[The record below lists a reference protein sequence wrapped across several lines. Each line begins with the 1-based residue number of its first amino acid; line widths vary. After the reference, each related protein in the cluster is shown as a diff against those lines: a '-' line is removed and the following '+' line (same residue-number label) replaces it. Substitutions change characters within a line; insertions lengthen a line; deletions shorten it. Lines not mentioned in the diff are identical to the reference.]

1 MFIFIATNYHIKSN
15 FCTMNSLQLITKIKS
30 RLAEMTEL
38 SEDILSHNKNLLAI
52 EKEVLKKNCA
62 ELYDLLLKLKTNED
76 QIIENVA
83 PKMEAPKP
91 EEPIVKS
98 SPAPEVV
105 KEMPKLEEIVIEEL
119 PSFNSMIETA
129 GEEITLNSIAKI
141 IVEEEVIEEPE
152 IIQVVEEPI
161 AVIQA
166 PIVENKIETH
176 KPADWKPEL
185 KIGRTVM
192 PEIPKEEPKSEPFL
206 SVEKVVIP
214 EKTEEELSF
223 NERIAKNIERYQI
236 SDKPIEPKIENLK
249 TAISLN
255 KKIAFVNELF
265 KENVVDY
272 AKNIDRIN
280 NASDINEA
288 MGYFAELKTQ
298 YNWQATNEL
307 VVELEKL
314 IQRRF

>member
-1 MFIFIATNYHIKSN
+1 
-15 FCTMNSLQLITKIKS
+15 MNSLQLITKIKS

-38 SEDILSHNKNLLAI
+38 SDDILSHNKNLLAI

-62 ELYDLLLKLKTNED
+62 ELYDLLLRLKTNEE

-83 PKMEAPKP
+83 SKGETIKA
-91 EEPIVKS
+91 EEPIIINI
-98 SPAPEVV
+98 PAPEVV
-105 KEMPKLEEIVIEEL
+105 NEIPKLEDILIEEL
-119 PSFNSMIETA
+119 PSFNNMIETA
-129 GEEITLNSIAKI
+129 GQEVTLNSIAEI
-141 IVEEEVIEEPE
+141 IVEEEEIEEFE
-152 IIQVVEEPI
+152 IIKVVEEPI
-161 AVIQA
+161 AVIQT
-166 PIVENKIETH
+166 PIIENKIETH
-176 KPADWKPEL
+176 KPTDWKPEL

-192 PEIPKEEPKSEPFL
+192 PEIPKENPKPEPVL
-206 SVEKVVIP
+206 SVEKM
-214 EKTEEELSF
+214 EDELSF
-223 NERIAKNIERYQI
+223 NERIAKNMERYQI
-236 SDKPIEPKIENLK
+236 SDKPVEPKIDNLK

>member
-1 MFIFIATNYHIKSN
+1 
-15 FCTMNSLQLITKIKS
+15 MNSLQLITKIKS
-30 RLAEMTEL
+30 RLAEITEL
-38 SEDILSHNKNLLAI
+38 TDEILTHNNNLLPI

-62 ELYDLLLKLKTNED
+62 ELYDLLLKLKTNEE

-83 PKMEAPKP
+83 PKVETPKA
-91 EEPIVKS
+91 EESIIKS
-98 SPAPEVV
+98 SPILELV
-105 KEMPKLEEIVIEEL
+105 KELPKLEEIVIEDL
-119 PSFNSMIETA
+119 PSFNTIIETA
-129 GEEITLNSIAKI
+129 GEEHTLNSIAEI
-141 IVEEEVIEEPE
+141 IVEEEVIIDEPE
-152 IIQVVEEPI
+152 IIPVVEEP
-161 AVIQA
+161 AVVIQT

-206 SVEKVVIP
+206 SVEKVVLP
-214 EKTEEELSF
+214 NKSEDELSF
-223 NERIAKNIERYQI
+223 NDRIAKNIERYQI
-236 SDKPIEPKIENLK
+236 SDKTIEPKIDNLK

-288 MGYFAELKTQ
+288 MLYFSELKVQ

-307 VVELEKL
+307 VIELEKL

>member
-1 MFIFIATNYHIKSN
+1 
-15 FCTMNSLQLITKIKS
+15 MNSLQLITKIKS

-38 SEDILSHNKNLLAI
+38 SDDILSHNKNLLAI

-62 ELYDLLLKLKTNED
+62 ELYDLLLRLKTNEE

-83 PKMEAPKP
+83 SKGEATKSK
-91 EEPIVKS
+91 EPIIINN
-98 SPAPEVV
+98 PAPEVV
-105 KEMPKLEEIVIEEL
+105 NEIPKLEDILIEEL
-119 PSFNSMIETA
+119 PSFNNMIETA
-129 GEEITLNSIAKI
+129 GQEVTLNSIAEI
-141 IVEEEVIEEPE
+141 IVEEEEIEEFE
-152 IIQVVEEPI
+152 IIKVVEEPI
-161 AVIQA
+161 AVIQT
-166 PIVENKIETH
+166 PIIENKIETH
-176 KPADWKPEL
+176 KPTDWKPEL

-192 PEIPKEEPKSEPFL
+192 PEIPKENPKPEPVL
-206 SVEKVVIP
+206 SVEKM
-214 EKTEEELSF
+214 EDELSF

-236 SDKPIEPKIENLK
+236 SDKPVEPKIDNLK

-280 NASDINEA
+280 NASDITEA

-298 YNWQATNEL
+298 YNWQAKNEL

>member
-1 MFIFIATNYHIKSN
+1 
-15 FCTMNSLQLITKIKS
+15 MNSLQLITKIKS

-38 SEDILSHNKNLLAI
+38 SDDILSHNKNLLAI

-62 ELYDLLLKLKTNED
+62 ELYDLLLRLKTNEE

-83 PKMEAPKP
+83 SKEETIKA
-91 EEPIVKS
+91 EEPIIINN
-98 SPAPEVV
+98 PAPEVV
-105 KEMPKLEEIVIEEL
+105 NEIPKLEDILIEEL
-119 PSFNSMIETA
+119 PSFNNMIET
-129 GEEITLNSIAKI
+129 GGQEVTLNSIAEI
-141 IVEEEVIEEPE
+141 IVEEEEIEEFE
-152 IIQVVEEPI
+152 IIKVVEEPI
-161 AVIQA
+161 AVIQT
-166 PIVENKIETH
+166 PIIENKIETH
-176 KPADWKPEL
+176 KPTDWKPEL

-192 PEIPKEEPKSEPFL
+192 PEIPKENPKPEPVL
-206 SVEKVVIP
+206 SAEKM
-214 EKTEEELSF
+214 EDELSF
-223 NERIAKNIERYQI
+223 NERIAKNMERYQI
-236 SDKPIEPKIENLK
+236 SDKPVEPKIDNLK

>member
-1 MFIFIATNYHIKSN
+1 
-15 FCTMNSLQLITKIKS
+15 MNSLQLITKIKS

-38 SEDILSHNKNLLAI
+38 SDDILSHNKNLLAI

-62 ELYDLLLKLKTNED
+62 ELYDLLLRLKTNEE

-83 PKMEAPKP
+83 SKGETIKA
-91 EEPIVKS
+91 EEPIIINN
-98 SPAPEVV
+98 PAPEVV
-105 KEMPKLEEIVIEEL
+105 NEIPKLEDILIEEL
-119 PSFNSMIETA
+119 PSFNNMIETA
-129 GEEITLNSIAKI
+129 GQEVTLNSIAEI
-141 IVEEEVIEEPE
+141 IVEEEEIEEFE
-152 IIQVVEEPI
+152 IIKVVEEPI
-161 AVIQA
+161 AVIQT
-166 PIVENKIETH
+166 PIIENKIETH
-176 KPADWKPEL
+176 KPTDWKPEL

-192 PEIPKEEPKSEPFL
+192 PEIPKEDPKPEPVL
-206 SVEKVVIP
+206 SVEKM
-214 EKTEEELSF
+214 EDELSF

-236 SDKPIEPKIENLK
+236 SDKPVEPKIDNLK

-280 NASDINEA
+280 NASDITEA

-298 YNWQATNEL
+298 YNWQAKNEL

>member
-1 MFIFIATNYHIKSN
+1 
-15 FCTMNSLQLITKIKS
+15 MNSLQLITKIKS

-38 SEDILSHNKNLLAI
+38 SDDILSHNKNLLAI

-62 ELYDLLLKLKTNED
+62 ELYDLLLKLKTNEET
-76 QIIENVA
+76 IVENVA
-83 PKMEAPKP
+83 PKVDTPKA
-91 EEPIVKS
+91 EEPVIKS
-98 SPAPEVV
+98 NPAPEVV
-105 KEMPKLEEIVIEEL
+105 KEMPKLEEIVMEEI
-119 PSFNSMIETA
+119 PSFNTIIETA
-129 GEEITLNSIAKI
+129 GEEHTLNSIAEI

-152 IIQVVEEPI
+152 IVNVVEEPV
-161 AVIQA
+161 ATIQT
-166 PIVENKIETH
+166 PMVENKIETH

-192 PEIPKEEPKSEPFL
+192 PEITKEEPKPEPFL
-206 SVEKVVIP
+206 SVEKVVVP

-236 SDKPIEPKIENLK
+236 SDKPVEPRIDNLK

-280 NASDINEA
+280 NATDINEA

-298 YNWQATNEL
+298 YNWQSTNEL

>member
-1 MFIFIATNYHIKSN
+1 
-15 FCTMNSLQLITKIKS
+15 MNSLQLITKIKS
-30 RLAEMTEL
+30 RLTEMTEL
-38 SEDILSHNKNLLAI
+38 SDDILSHNKNLLAI

-62 ELYDLLLKLKTNED
+62 ELYDLLLRLKTNEE
-76 QIIENVA
+76 QIIENA
-83 PKMEAPKP
+83 ASKGEASRV
-91 EEPIVKS
+91 EEPIIKNN
-98 SPAPEVV
+98 PAPEVV
-105 KEMPKLEEIVIEEL
+105 KETPKLEEILIEEL
-119 PSFNSMIETA
+119 PSFNNMIETA
-129 GEEITLNSIAKI
+129 GEEITLNSIAEI
-141 IVEEEVIEEPE
+141 IVEDEVIEEPE
-152 IIQVVEEPI
+152 IISVVEEPA
-161 AVIQA
+161 AVIQS
-166 PIVENKIETH
+166 PIIENRIETH
-176 KPADWKPEL
+176 KPTDWKPEL

-192 PEIPKEEPKSEPFL
+192 PEIPKEEPKPEPFL
-206 SVEKVVIP
+206 SVEKMVVP
-214 EKTEEELSF
+214 EKMEDELSF

-236 SDKPIEPKIENLK
+236 SDKPVEPKIDNLK

-288 MGYFAELKTQ
+288 MGYFAELKAQ
-298 YNWQATNEL
+298 YNWLATNEL

>member
-1 MFIFIATNYHIKSN
+1 
-15 FCTMNSLQLITKIKS
+15 MNSLQLITKIKS

-38 SEDILSHNKNLLAI
+38 SDDILSHNKNLLAI

-62 ELYDLLLKLKTNED
+62 ELYDLLLRLKTNEE

-83 PKMEAPKP
+83 SKGEATKS
-91 EEPIVKS
+91 EEPIIINNPV
-98 SPAPEVV
+98 PDVV
-105 KEMPKLEEIVIEEL
+105 NEIPKLEDILIEEL
-119 PSFNSMIETA
+119 PSFNNMIETA
-129 GEEITLNSIAKI
+129 GQEVTLNSIAEI
-141 IVEEEVIEEPE
+141 IVEEEEIEEFE
-152 IIQVVEEPI
+152 IIKVVEEPI
-161 AVIQA
+161 AVIQT
-166 PIVENKIETH
+166 PIIENKIETH
-176 KPADWKPEL
+176 KPTDWKPEL

-192 PEIPKEEPKSEPFL
+192 PEIPKEDPKPEPVL
-206 SVEKVVIP
+206 SVEKM
-214 EKTEEELSF
+214 EDELSF

-236 SDKPIEPKIENLK
+236 SDKPVEPKIDNLK

-280 NASDINEA
+280 NASDITEA

>member
-1 MFIFIATNYHIKSN
+1 
-15 FCTMNSLQLITKIKS
+15 MNSLQLITKIKS

-38 SEDILSHNKNLLAI
+38 SDDILSHNKNLLAI

-62 ELYDLLLKLKTNED
+62 ELYDLLLRLKTNEE

-83 PKMEAPKP
+83 SKGETIKA
-91 EEPIVKS
+91 EEPIIINI
-98 SPAPEVV
+98 PAPEVV
-105 KEMPKLEEIVIEEL
+105 NEIPKLEDILIEEL
-119 PSFNSMIETA
+119 PSFNNMIETA
-129 GEEITLNSIAKI
+129 GQEVTLNSIAEI
-141 IVEEEVIEEPE
+141 IVEEEEIEEFE
-152 IIQVVEEPI
+152 IIKVVEEPI
-161 AVIQA
+161 AVIQT
-166 PIVENKIETH
+166 PIIENKIETH
-176 KPADWKPEL
+176 KPTDWKPEL

-192 PEIPKEEPKSEPFL
+192 PEIPKENPKPEPVL
-206 SVEKVVIP
+206 SVEKM
-214 EKTEEELSF
+214 EDELSF
-223 NERIAKNIERYQI
+223 NERIAKNMERYKI
-236 SDKPIEPKIENLK
+236 SDKPVEPKIDNLK

>member
-1 MFIFIATNYHIKSN
+1 
-15 FCTMNSLQLITKIKS
+15 MNSLQLITKIKS

-38 SEDILSHNKNLLAI
+38 SDDILSHNKNLLAI

-62 ELYDLLLKLKTNED
+62 ELYDLLLKLKTNDE
-76 QIIENVA
+76 QIVENVA
-83 PKMEAPKP
+83 PKMEAPKA
-91 EEPIVKS
+91 EEPIIKS
-98 SPAPEVV
+98 SLAPEVV
-105 KEMPKLEEIVIEEL
+105 KEMPKLEEIVIEEIS
-119 PSFNSMIETA
+119 SFNTIIETA
-129 GEEITLNSIAKI
+129 GEEHTLNSIAEI

-152 IIQVVEEPI
+152 IIQVVEEP
-161 AVIQA
+161 AVFIQA

-176 KPADWKPEL
+176 KPSDWKPEL

-192 PEIPKEEPKSEPFL
+192 PEIPKEEPKPEPFL
-206 SVEKVVIP
+206 SFEKVVIP

-236 SDKPIEPKIENLK
+236 SDKPIEPKIDNLK

-288 MGYFAELKTQ
+288 MGYFAELKAQ
-298 YNWQATNEL
+298 YNWQSTNEL
-307 VVELEKL
+307 VIELEKL

>member
-1 MFIFIATNYHIKSN
+1 
-15 FCTMNSLQLITKIKS
+15 MNSLQLITKIKS
-30 RLAEMTEL
+30 RLAEITEL
-38 SEDILSHNKNLLAI
+38 TDEILTHNNNLLPI

-62 ELYDLLLKLKTNED
+62 ELYDLLLKLKTNEE

-83 PKMEAPKP
+83 HKVETPKA
-91 EEPIVKS
+91 EESIIKS
-98 SPAPEVV
+98 SPILELV
-105 KEMPKLEEIVIEEL
+105 KELPKLEEIVIEDL
-119 PSFNSMIETA
+119 PSFNTIIETA
-129 GEEITLNSIAKI
+129 GEEHTLNSIAEI
-141 IVEEEVIEEPE
+141 IVEEEVIIDEPE
-152 IIQVVEEPI
+152 IIPVVEEP
-161 AVIQA
+161 AVVIQT

-206 SVEKVVIP
+206 SVEKVVLP
-214 EKTEEELSF
+214 NKSEDELSF
-223 NERIAKNIERYQI
+223 NDRIAKNIERYQI
-236 SDKPIEPKIENLK
+236 SDKTIEPKIDNLK

-280 NASDINEA
+280 NALDINEA
-288 MGYFAELKTQ
+288 MLYFSELKTQ

-307 VVELEKL
+307 VIELEKL

>member
-1 MFIFIATNYHIKSN
+1 
-15 FCTMNSLQLITKIKS
+15 MNSLQLITKIKS
-30 RLAEMTEL
+30 RLAEITEL
-38 SEDILSHNKNLLAI
+38 TDEILTHNNNLLPI

-62 ELYDLLLKLKTNED
+62 ELYDLLLKLKTNEE

-83 PKMEAPKP
+83 PKVETPKA
-91 EEPIVKS
+91 EESIIKS
-98 SPAPEVV
+98 SPILELV
-105 KEMPKLEEIVIEEL
+105 KELPKLEEIVIEDL
-119 PSFNSMIETA
+119 PSFNTIIETA
-129 GEEITLNSIAKI
+129 SEEHTLNSIAEI
-141 IVEEEVIEEPE
+141 IVEEEVIIDEPE
-152 IIQVVEEPI
+152 IIPVVEEP
-161 AVIQA
+161 AVVIQT

-206 SVEKVVIP
+206 SVEKLVLP
-214 EKTEEELSF
+214 NKSEDELSF
-223 NERIAKNIERYQI
+223 NDRIAKNIERYQI
-236 SDKPIEPKIENLK
+236 SDKTIEPKIDNLK

-280 NASDINEA
+280 NALDINEA
-288 MGYFAELKTQ
+288 MLYFSELKTQ

-307 VVELEKL
+307 VIELEKL

>member
-1 MFIFIATNYHIKSN
+1 
-15 FCTMNSLQLITKIKS
+15 
-30 RLAEMTEL
+30 MTEL
-38 SEDILSHNKNLLAI
+38 SDDILSHNKNLLAI

-62 ELYDLLLKLKTNED
+62 ELYDLLLRLKTNEE

-83 PKMEAPKP
+83 SKEETIKA
-91 EEPIVKS
+91 EEPIIINN
-98 SPAPEVV
+98 PAPEVV
-105 KEMPKLEEIVIEEL
+105 NEIPKLEDILIEEL
-119 PSFNSMIETA
+119 PSFNNMIETA
-129 GEEITLNSIAKI
+129 GQEVTLNSIAEI
-141 IVEEEVIEEPE
+141 IVEEEEIEEFE
-152 IIQVVEEPI
+152 IIKVVEEPI
-161 AVIQA
+161 AVIQT
-166 PIVENKIETH
+166 PIIENKIETH
-176 KPADWKPEL
+176 KPTDWKPEL

-192 PEIPKEEPKSEPFL
+192 PEIPKENPKPEPVL
-206 SVEKVVIP
+206 SAEKM
-214 EKTEEELSF
+214 EDELSF
-223 NERIAKNIERYQI
+223 NERIAKNMERYQI
-236 SDKPIEPKIENLK
+236 SDKPVEPKIDNLK

>member
-1 MFIFIATNYHIKSN
+1 
-15 FCTMNSLQLITKIKS
+15 MNSLQLITKIKS

-38 SEDILSHNKNLLAI
+38 SDDILSHNKNLLAI

-62 ELYDLLLKLKTNED
+62 ELYDLLLKLKTNDE
-76 QIIENVA
+76 QIIESVA
-83 PKMEAPKP
+83 PKMEVPKA
-91 EEPIVKS
+91 EEPIVKIN
-98 SPAPEVV
+98 PTPEVV
-105 KEMPKLEEIVIEEL
+105 KEMPKLEEIVIEEIS
-119 PSFNSMIETA
+119 SFNTIIETA
-129 GEEITLNSIAKI
+129 GEEHTLNSIAEI

-152 IIQVVEEPI
+152 VIPVVEEPVAI
-161 AVIQA
+161 IQT

-192 PEIPKEEPKSEPFL
+192 PEIPKEEPKPEPFL

-236 SDKPIEPKIENLK
+236 SDKPIEPKIDNLK

-288 MGYFAELKTQ
+288 MGYFAELKAQ
-298 YNWQATNEL
+298 YNWQSTNEL
-307 VVELEKL
+307 VIELEKL

>member
-1 MFIFIATNYHIKSN
+1 
-15 FCTMNSLQLITKIKS
+15 MNSLQLITKIKS
-30 RLAEMTEL
+30 RLAEITEL
-38 SEDILSHNKNLLAI
+38 TDEILTYNNNLLPI

-62 ELYDLLLKLKTNED
+62 ELYDLLLKLKTNEE

-83 PKMEAPKP
+83 PKVETPKA
-91 EEPIVKS
+91 EESIIKS
-98 SPAPEVV
+98 SPILELV
-105 KEMPKLEEIVIEEL
+105 KELPKLEEIVIEDL
-119 PSFNSMIETA
+119 PSFNTIIETA
-129 GEEITLNSIAKI
+129 GEEHTLNSIAEI
-141 IVEEEVIEEPE
+141 IVEEEVIIDEPE
-152 IIQVVEEPI
+152 IIPVVEEP
-161 AVIQA
+161 AVVIQT

-206 SVEKVVIP
+206 SVEKVVLP
-214 EKTEEELSF
+214 NKSEDELSF
-223 NERIAKNIERYQI
+223 NDRIAKNIERYQI
-236 SDKPIEPKIENLK
+236 SDKTIEPKIDNLK

-280 NASDINEA
+280 NALDINEA
-288 MGYFAELKTQ
+288 MLYFSELKTQ

-307 VVELEKL
+307 VIELEKL

>member
-1 MFIFIATNYHIKSN
+1 
-15 FCTMNSLQLITKIKS
+15 MNSLQLITKIKS

-38 SEDILSHNKNLLAI
+38 SDDILSHNKNLLAI

-62 ELYDLLLKLKTNED
+62 ELYDLLLRLKTNEE

-83 PKMEAPKP
+83 SKGEATKS
-91 EEPIVKS
+91 EEPIIINNPV
-98 SPAPEVV
+98 PDVV
-105 KEMPKLEEIVIEEL
+105 NETLKLEDILIEEL
-119 PSFNSMIETA
+119 PSFNNMIETA
-129 GEEITLNSIAKI
+129 GQEVTLNSIAEI
-141 IVEEEVIEEPE
+141 ILEDEEIEEFE
-152 IIQVVEEPI
+152 IIKVVEEPI
-161 AVIQA
+161 AVIQT
-166 PIVENKIETH
+166 PIIENKIETH
-176 KPADWKPEL
+176 KPTDWKPEL

-192 PEIPKEEPKSEPFL
+192 PEIPKEDPKPEPVL
-206 SVEKVVIP
+206 SVEKM
-214 EKTEEELSF
+214 EDELSF

-236 SDKPIEPKIENLK
+236 SDKPVEPKIDNLK

-280 NASDINEA
+280 NASDITEA

>member
-1 MFIFIATNYHIKSN
+1 
-15 FCTMNSLQLITKIKS
+15 MNSLQLITKIKS

-38 SEDILSHNKNLLAI
+38 SDDILTHNNNLLAI

-62 ELYDLLLKLKTNED
+62 ELYDLLLRLKTNEE
-76 QIIENVA
+76 QIIENVVS
-83 PKMEAPKP
+83 KGEVTKV
-91 EEPIVKS
+91 EEPIIKNN
-98 SPAPEVV
+98 PAPEVV
-105 KEMPKLEEIVIEEL
+105 KEIPKLEEIVIEEL
-119 PSFNSMIETA
+119 PSFNTIIETA
-129 GEEITLNSIAKI
+129 GEEITLNSIAE
-141 IVEEEVIEEPE
+141 IVVDEEVIEEPE

-161 AVIQA
+161 AVIQT
-166 PIVENKIETH
+166 PLVENKIETH

-185 KIGRTVM
+185 RIVRTVM
-192 PEIPKEEPKSEPFL
+192 PEIPKEEPKSEPLL
-206 SVEKVVIP
+206 SIEKVVIP

-223 NERIAKNIERYQI
+223 NDRIAKNIERYQI
-236 SDKPIEPKIENLK
+236 SDKPVEPKIDNLK
-249 TAISLN
+249 MAISLN

-280 NASDINEA
+280 NATDINEA
-288 MGYFAELKTQ
+288 MGYFAELKAQ
-298 YNWQATNEL
+298 YSWQATNEL

>member
-1 MFIFIATNYHIKSN
+1 
-15 FCTMNSLQLITKIKS
+15 MNSLQLITKIKS

-38 SEDILSHNKNLLAI
+38 SDDILTHNNNLLAI

-62 ELYDLLLKLKTNED
+62 ELYDLLLRLKTNEE
-76 QIIENVA
+76 QIVENVA
-83 PKMEAPKP
+83 PKMEASKP

-98 SPAPEVV
+98 IPAPELV
-105 KEMPKLEEIVIEEL
+105 KEIPKLEEIVVEEL
-119 PSFNSMIETA
+119 PSFNTIIETA
-129 GEEITLNSIAKI
+129 GEEITLNSIAE
-141 IVEEEVIEEPE
+141 IVVDEEVIEEPE

-161 AVIQA
+161 AVVQT
-166 PIVENKIETH
+166 PVVENKIETH

-185 KIGRTVM
+185 RIVRTVM
-192 PEIPKEEPKSEPFL
+192 PEIPKEEPKSEPLL
-206 SVEKVVIP
+206 SIEKVVIP

-223 NERIAKNIERYQI
+223 NDRIAKNIERYQI
-236 SDKPIEPKIENLK
+236 SDKPVEPKIDNLK

-280 NASDINEA
+280 NATAINEA
-288 MGYFAELKTQ
+288 MGYFAELKAQ
-298 YNWQATNEL
+298 YSWQATNEL

>member
-1 MFIFIATNYHIKSN
+1 
-15 FCTMNSLQLITKIKS
+15 MNSLQLITKIKS
-30 RLAEMTEL
+30 RLAEITEL
-38 SEDILSHNKNLLAI
+38 TDEILTHNNNLLPI

-62 ELYDLLLKLKTNED
+62 ELYDLLLKLKTNEE

-83 PKMEAPKP
+83 PKVETPKA
-91 EEPIVKS
+91 EESIIKS
-98 SPAPEVV
+98 SPILELV
-105 KEMPKLEEIVIEEL
+105 KELPKLEEIVIEDL
-119 PSFNSMIETA
+119 PSFNTIIETA
-129 GEEITLNSIAKI
+129 GEEHTLNSIAEI
-141 IVEEEVIEEPE
+141 IVEEEVIIDEPE
-152 IIQVVEEPI
+152 IIPVVEEP
-161 AVIQA
+161 AVVIQT

-206 SVEKVVIP
+206 SVEKLVLP
-214 EKTEEELSF
+214 NKSEDELSF
-223 NERIAKNIERYQI
+223 NDRIAKNIERYQI
-236 SDKPIEPKIENLK
+236 SDKTIEPKIDNLK

-280 NASDINEA
+280 NALDINEA
-288 MGYFAELKTQ
+288 MLYFSELKTQ

-307 VVELEKL
+307 VIELEKL